1 VNINL
6 TLIGQA
12 IAFAIFVWFCV
23 KYVWPPITA
32 AMEARQK
39 KIADGLSAADR
50 ASLDLEL
57 AQEKAAQQMQKA
69 KEEAAVLIDKAN
81 KRAAQIVEASKDDAR
96 KEGEKLIEHARAEI
110 QQERVQARDA
120 LRTEVAV
127 LAIAGAEKILE
138 ATVDAKA
145 HSEMLDKLAAQ
156 L

>member
-1 VNINL
+1 MNINL
-6 TLIGQA
+6 TLIGQS

-32 AMEARQK
+32 AMQARQK

-57 AQEKAAQQMQKA
+57 AQEKAAQQMHQA
-69 KEEAAVLIDKAN
+69 KEDAAALIDQAN
-81 KRAAQIVEASKDDAR
+81 KRAAQIVESSKDDAR
-96 KEGEKLIEHARAEI
+96 KEGEKLIEQARAEI

-120 LRTEVAV
+120 LRTEVAL

-138 ATVDAKA
+138 TSVDAKA

>member
-6 TLIGQA
+6 TLIGQS

-39 KIADGLSAADR
+39 KIAEGLSAADR

-57 AQEKAAQQMQKA
+57 AQEKAAQQMQQA
-69 KEEAAVLIDKAN
+69 KEEASALLDQAN
-81 KRAAQIVEASKDDAR
+81 KRAAQVVDASKEDAR
-96 KEGEKLIEHARAEI
+96 KAGEKLIEQARVEI

-120 LRTEVAV
+120 LRAEVAA

-138 ATVDAKA
+138 TSVDAEA
-145 HSEMLDKLAAQ
+145 HSEMLNKLAAE